1 MGRPRIRVHRVRRR
15 LLVVL
20 SAFALAAVAGFAVPL
35 LLSTAA
41 GRTQEFVLVR
51 TADLDRFAALAQQA
65 TGRPGT
71 DTLAQE
77 VQAHHAVYGEGVA
90 VVDRSGRPVVEAG
103 LHADE
108 PAVVAAADAAL
119 RNQPAARPERLLPWS
134 TGPILL
140 ARPIGT
146 GTQVGGAVVLRAE
159 PTAAARDIAT
169 AWTVVLLGTLL
180 AALACAALALLLARW
195 VLRPVR
201 ELAAGVGE
209 VAAGHP
215 GAHVSPRAGPTELR
229 ELATAFNRMSDAVAT
244 SAEQQRRLV
253 ADTSHQLRNPLAA
266 LRLRVD
272 TLDPHIAA
280 AGGATYRST
289 VAELDRLEA
298 LLDGLLDLASA
309 ESRATDLAAAARPED
324 RAELTSVVAE
334 RLDAWRPA
342 ARRAGVRLH
351 TEAAPEPV
359 EVACTASEVDQM
371 LDVLLD
377 NAVKYAGRGAEV
389 EVTVRSADR
398 WARLEV
404 RDDGPGLP
412 AEHLQQATQR
422 FWRAPGSA
430 ARGSGLGLAIAE
442 RLVTARGGTMRVA
455 SPPGNGLV
463 VTIELPA

>member
-1 MGRPRIRVHRVRRR
+1 VRRR

-35 LLSTAA
+35 LDATAA
-41 GRTQEFVLVR
+41 GRTQEFVLAR
-51 TADLDRFAALAQQA
+51 TGDLDRFAALAQQA
-65 TGRPGT
+65 GGPAGA

-77 VQAHHAVYGEGVA
+77 VQAHHAVYGEGVV
-90 VVDRSGRPVVEAG
+90 VVDRSGRAMVEAG
-103 LHADE
+103 LRADE
-108 PAVVAAADAAL
+108 PAVVAAVDAAL
-119 RNQPAARPERLLPWS
+119 RNQPAARPERLRPWS
-134 TGPILL
+134 TEPILL

-159 PTAAARDIAT
+159 PAAAAADIGA
-169 AWTVVLLGTLL
+169 AWAVVLLGALL
-180 AALACAALALLLARW
+180 AAVACAALALLLARW

-280 AGGATYRST
+280 AGRTTYRST
-289 VAELDRLEA
+289 MVELDRLEA

-309 ESRATDLAAAARPED
+309 ESRATDLAAGAGPAD
-324 RAELTSVVAE
+324 RAELTAVVAE
-334 RLDAWRPA
+334 RIDAWRPA
-342 ARRAGVRLH
+342 ARGAGVRIDA
-351 TEAAPEPV
+351 AAPEPV
-359 EVACTASEVDQM
+359 EVACTTSELEQV

-377 NAVKYAGRGAEV
+377 NAVKYAGRGTTV
-389 EVTVRSADR
+389 EIAARSDGGR
-398 WARLEV
+398 ARLEV

-412 AEHLQQATQR
+412 AEHLQQATER
-422 FWRAPGSA
+422 FWRAPGST
-430 ARGSGLGLAIAE
+430 ARGSGLGLPIAE
-442 RLVTARGGTMRVA
+442 RLVTARGGTLRMA
-455 SPPGNGLV
+455 SPPGHGLV
-463 VTIELPA
+463 VTIELPT

>member
-1 MGRPRIRVHRVRRR
+1 

-35 LLSTAA
+35 LESTAA
-41 GRTQEFVLVR
+41 GRTQEFVLAR
-51 TADLDRFAALAQQA
+51 AGDLDRFAALAQQA
-65 TGRPGT
+65 TGPTGT
-71 DTLAQE
+71 DPLAQE

-90 VVDRSGRPVVEAG
+90 VVDRSGRVSVEAG
-103 LHADE
+103 LRTDE
-108 PAVVAAADAAL
+108 PAVVAAVDAAL
-119 RNQPAARPERLLPWS
+119 RNQPAARPERLWPWS
-134 TGPILL
+134 TEPILL

-159 PTAAARDIAT
+159 PAAAAADIAT

-180 AALACAALALLLARW
+180 AAVACAALALLLARW
-195 VLRPVR
+195 VLLPVR

-272 TLDPHIAA
+272 TLDPHVAA
-280 AGGATYRST
+280 AGRATYRST
-289 VAELDRLEA
+289 VVELDRLEA

-309 ESRATDLAAAARPED
+309 ESRATDLAAGAGPAD
-324 RAELTSVVAE
+324 RAELTAVVAE

-342 ARRAGVRLH
+342 ARRAGVRLN
-351 TEAAPEPV
+351 TVTVPEPV
-359 EVACTASEVDQM
+359 GVACTASELEQV

-377 NAVKYAGRGAEV
+377 NAVKYAGRGATV
-389 EVTVRSADR
+389 EIAARSVDGRAH
-398 WARLEV
+398 LEV

-412 AEHLQQATQR
+412 DEHLRQATLR
-422 FWRAPGSA
+422 FWRAPGSDT
-430 ARGSGLGLAIAE
+430 RGSGLGLPIAE
-442 RLVTARGGTMRVA
+442 RLVTARGGTLRVS
-455 SPPGNGLV
+455 SPPGHGLI

>member
-1 MGRPRIRVHRVRRR
+1 MRRR

-20 SAFALAAVAGFAVPL
+20 SAFAVAAVTGFAVPL
-35 LLSTAA
+35 LASTAG
-41 GRTQEFVLVR
+41 GRTQEFVLIR
-51 TADLDRFAALAQQA
+51 AGDLDRFAALAQQA
-65 TGRPGT
+65 TGPAGA

-77 VQAHHAVYGEGVA
+77 VRAHHAVYGEGVA
-90 VVDRSGRPVVEAG
+90 VVDRSGRAIVSAG
-103 LHADE
+103 LRVDE
-108 PAVVAAADAAL
+108 PAVAEAVNAAL
-119 RNQPAARPERLLPWS
+119 RNQPAARPERLWPWS
-134 TGPILL
+134 TEPVLL

-159 PTAAARDIAT
+159 PAAAAADVTT
-169 AWTVVLLGTLL
+169 AWAVVLLGAFL

-201 ELAAGVGE
+201 ELSVGVGE

-272 TLDPHIAA
+272 TLDPHVAA
-280 AGGATYRST
+280 AGRGTYRST
-289 VAELDRLEA
+289 VVELDRLEA

-309 ESRATDLAAAARPED
+309 ESRATDLAAGAGPAD
-324 RAELTSVVAE
+324 RTELTAVVAE

-342 ARRAGVRLH
+342 ALHAGVRLYP
-351 TEAAPEPV
+351 APAPELV
-359 EVACTASEVDQM
+359 EVACTASEVEQL

-377 NAVKYAGRGAEV
+377 NAVKYAGRGATV
-389 EVTVRSADR
+389 EIA
-398 WARLEV
+398 ARTGDGRAVLEV

-412 AEHLQQATQR
+412 ADHLRQATQR
-422 FWRAPGSA
+422 YWRAPGST
-430 ARGSGLGLAIAE
+430 ARGSGLGLPIAD
-442 RLVTARGGTMRVA
+442 RLVTARGGALRVS
-455 SPPGNGLV
+455 SPPGAGLV

>member
-1 MGRPRIRVHRVRRR
+1 VRRR
-15 LLVVL
+15 LLIVL

-35 LLSTAA
+35 LDATAA
-41 GRTQEFVLVR
+41 GRTQEFVLAR
-51 TADLDRFAALAQQA
+51 TGDLDRFAALAQQA
-65 TGRPGT
+65 GGPAGA

-77 VQAHHAVYGEGVA
+77 VQAHHAVYGEGVV
-90 VVDRSGRPVVEAG
+90 VVDRSGRAMVEAG
-103 LHADE
+103 LRADE
-108 PAVVAAADAAL
+108 PAVVAAVDAAL
-119 RNQPAARPERLLPWS
+119 RNQPAARPERLRPWS
-134 TGPILL
+134 TEPILL

-159 PTAAARDIAT
+159 PAAAAADIGA
-169 AWTVVLLGTLL
+169 AWAVVLLGALL
-180 AALACAALALLLARW
+180 AAVACAALALLLARW

-215 GAHVSPRAGPTELR
+215 GAPVSPRAGPTELR

-280 AGGATYRST
+280 AGRTTYRST
-289 VAELDRLEA
+289 MVELDRLEA

-309 ESRATDLAAAARPED
+309 ESRATDLAAGAGPAD
-324 RAELTSVVAE
+324 RAELTAVVAE
-334 RLDAWRPA
+334 RIDAWRPA
-342 ARRAGVRLH
+342 ARGAGVRIDA
-351 TEAAPEPV
+351 AAPEPV
-359 EVACTASEVDQM
+359 EVACTTSELEQV

-377 NAVKYAGRGAEV
+377 NAVKYAGRGTTV
-389 EVTVRSADR
+389 EIAARSDGGR
-398 WARLEV
+398 ARLEV

-412 AEHLQQATQR
+412 AEHLQQATER
-422 FWRAPGSA
+422 FWRAPGST
-430 ARGSGLGLAIAE
+430 ARGSGLGLPIAE
-442 RLVTARGGTMRVA
+442 RLVTARGGTLRMA
-455 SPPGNGLV
+455 SPPGHGLV
-463 VTIELPA
+463 VTIELPT

>member
-1 MGRPRIRVHRVRRR
+1 MRRR
-15 LLVVL
+15 LLLVL

-35 LLSTAA
+35 LQSTAA
-41 GRTQEFVLVR
+41 GRTQEFVLTR
-51 TADLDRFAALAQQA
+51 AGDLDRFAALAQQA
-65 TGRPGT
+65 TGPAGAG
-71 DTLAQE
+71 TLAQE
-77 VQAHHAVYGEGVA
+77 VQAHHSVYGEGVA
-90 VVDRSGRPVVEAG
+90 VVDRSGRAIVEAG
-103 LHADE
+103 LRADD
-108 PAVVAAADAAL
+108 PAVVAAVDAAL
-119 RNQPAARPERLLPWS
+119 RNQPAARPVGLRPWS

-159 PTAAARDIAT
+159 PAAAAADIAT
-169 AWTVVLLGTLL
+169 AWTAVLLGALL

-195 VLRPVR
+195 VLRPIR

-229 ELATAFNRMSDAVAT
+229 ELGAAFNRMSDAVAT
-244 SAEQQRRLV
+244 SAEEQRRLV

-272 TLDPHIAA
+272 TLDPHVAP
-280 AGGATYRST
+280 AGRATYRST
-289 VAELDRLEA
+289 VVELDRLEA

-309 ESRATDLAAAARPED
+309 ESRATALAAGARPGD
-324 RAELTSVVAE
+324 RAELTAVVAE

-342 ARRAGVRLH
+342 ALEAGVRLQV
-351 TEAAPEPV
+351 APAPGPV
-359 EVACTASEVDQM
+359 EAACTASEVEQL

-377 NAVKYAGRGAEV
+377 NAVKYAGRGSVV
-389 EVTVRSADR
+389 EIALRADDGR
-398 WARLEV
+398 ALLDV

-412 AEHLQQATQR
+412 AEQLPQATRR
-422 FWRAPGSA
+422 FWRAPGST
-430 ARGSGLGLAIAE
+430 ARGSGLGLPIAE
-442 RLVTARGGTMRVA
+442 RLVTARGGALRVS
-455 SPPGNGLV
+455 SPPGSGLV

>member
-1 MGRPRIRVHRVRRR
+1 MRRR

-35 LLSTAA
+35 LQSTAA
-41 GRTQEFVLVR
+41 GRTQEFVLTR
-51 TADLDRFAALAQQA
+51 GGDLDRFAALAQQA
-65 TGRPGT
+65 TGPAGAGA
-71 DTLAQE
+71 LAQE

-90 VVDRSGRPVVEAG
+90 VVDRSGRAIVEAG
-103 LHADE
+103 LRAGD
-108 PAVVAAADAAL
+108 PAVVAAVDAAL
-119 RNQPAARPERLLPWS
+119 RNQPAARPVGLRPWS
-134 TGPILL
+134 TAPILL

-159 PTAAARDIAT
+159 PTAAATDIAT
-169 AWTVVLLGTLL
+169 AWAAVLSGALL
-180 AALACAALALLLARW
+180 AAVACAALGLLLARW
-195 VLRPVR
+195 VLRPIR

-244 SAEQQRRLV
+244 SAEEQRRLV

-272 TLDPHIAA
+272 TLDPHVAA
-280 AGGATYRST
+280 AGRTTYRNT
-289 VAELDRLEA
+289 VVELDRLEA

-309 ESRATDLAAAARPED
+309 ESRATALAATARTDD
-324 RAELTSVVAE
+324 RTELTAVVAE
-334 RLDAWRPA
+334 RLDTWRPA
-342 ARRAGVRLH
+342 AERAGVRLQ
-351 TEAAPEPV
+351 EAPAPGPV
-359 EVACTASEVDQM
+359 GAACTTSEVEQL

-377 NAVKYAGRGAEV
+377 NAVKYAGPGA
-389 EVTVRSADR
+389 TVAIALGTDDGRAL
-398 WARLEV
+398 LEV

-412 AEHLQQATQR
+412 AEQLDQATR
-422 FWRAPGSA
+422 RYWRAPGSG
-430 ARGSGLGLAIAE
+430 ARGSGLGLPIAE
-442 RLVTARGGTMRVA
+442 RLVTARGGALRIS
-455 SPPGNGLV
+455 SPPGTGLI

>member
-1 MGRPRIRVHRVRRR
+1 MRRR

-35 LLSTAA
+35 LQSTAA
-41 GRTQEFVLVR
+41 GRTQEFVLTR
-51 TADLDRFAALAQQA
+51 AGDLDRFAALAQQA
-65 TGRPGT
+65 TGPAGAGA
-71 DTLAQE
+71 LAQE

-90 VVDRSGRPVVEAG
+90 VVDRSGRAIVEAG
-103 LHADE
+103 LRADD
-108 PAVVAAADAAL
+108 PAVAAAVDAAL
-119 RNQPAARPERLLPWS
+119 RNQPAVRPVALRPWS
-134 TGPILL
+134 TEPILL

-159 PTAAARDIAT
+159 PAAAAADIAV
-169 AWTVVLLGTLL
+169 AWVTVLLGALL

-195 VLRPVR
+195 VLRPIR

-209 VAAGHP
+209 VASGHP

-229 ELATAFNRMSDAVAT
+229 ELAAAFNRMSDAVAT
-244 SAEQQRRLV
+244 SAEEQRRLV

-272 TLDPHIAA
+272 TLDPHIAPA
-280 AGGATYRST
+280 ARATYRST
-289 VAELDRLEA
+289 VVELDRLEA

-309 ESRATDLAAAARPED
+309 ESRATALAAAARPGD
-324 RAELTSVVAE
+324 RVELGGVVAE

-342 ARRAGVRLH
+342 ALEADVRLQASAPAPV
-351 TEAAPEPV
+351 EAA
-359 EVACTASEVDQM
+359 CTRSEVEQL

-377 NAVKYAGRGAEV
+377 NAVKYTGRGATV
-389 EVTVRSADR
+389 EITVGYCDGRAL
-398 WARLEV
+398 LEV

-412 AEHLQQATQR
+412 AEQLGQATQR
-422 FWRAPGSA
+422 YWRAPGSA
-430 ARGSGLGLAIAE
+430 ARGSGLGLPIAE
-442 RLVTARGGTMRVA
+442 RLVTARGGTLRVS
-455 SPPGNGLV
+455 SPPGAGLV

>member
-1 MGRPRIRVHRVRRR
+1 MRRR

-35 LLSTAA
+35 LQSTAA
-41 GRTQEFVLVR
+41 GRTQEFVLTR
-51 TADLDRFAALAQQA
+51 AGDLDRFAALAQQA
-65 TGRPGT
+65 TGPAGAG
-71 DTLAQE
+71 TLAQE
-77 VQAHHAVYGEGVA
+77 VQAHQSVYGEGVA
-90 VVDRSGRPVVEAG
+90 VVDRSGRAIVEAG
-103 LHADE
+103 LRADD
-108 PAVVAAADAAL
+108 PAVVAAVDAAL
-119 RNQPAARPERLLPWS
+119 RNQPAARPVGLRPWS

-159 PTAAARDIAT
+159 PAAAAADIAT
-169 AWTVVLLGTLL
+169 AWTAVLLGALL

-195 VLRPVR
+195 VLRPIR

-215 GAHVSPRAGPTELR
+215 GAHVSPHAGPTELR
-229 ELATAFNRMSDAVAT
+229 ELAAAFNRMSDAVAT
-244 SAEQQRRLV
+244 SAEEQRRLV

-272 TLDPHIAA
+272 TLDPHVAA
-280 AGGATYRST
+280 AGRATYRST
-289 VAELDRLEA
+289 AVELDRLEA

-309 ESRATDLAAAARPED
+309 ESRATALAAGAGPGD
-324 RAELTSVVAE
+324 RAELTAVVAE

-342 ARRAGVRLH
+342 ALEAGVGLRVASS
-351 TEAAPEPV
+351 TPASVEA
-359 EVACTASEVDQM
+359 ACTASEVEQL

-377 NAVKYAGRGAEV
+377 NAVKYAGRGATV
-389 EVTVRSADR
+389 EIALRAGNGR
-398 WARLEV
+398 ALLEV

-412 AEHLQQATQR
+412 AEQLQQATRR
-422 FWRAPGSA
+422 FWRAPGSP
-430 ARGSGLGLAIAE
+430 ARGSGLGLPIAE
-442 RLVTARGGTMRVA
+442 RLVTARGGALRVS
-455 SPPGNGLV
+455 SPPGSGLV

>member
-1 MGRPRIRVHRVRRR
+1 VRRR

-20 SAFALAAVAGFAVPL
+20 SAFAMAAVAGFAVPL
-35 LLSTAA
+35 LDATAA
-41 GRTQEFVLVR
+41 GRTQEFVLAR
-51 TADLDRFAALAQQA
+51 TGDLDRFAALAQQA
-65 TGRPGT
+65 GGPAEA
-71 DTLAQE
+71 DTLDQE
-77 VQAHHAVYGEGVA
+77 VQAHHAVYGEGVV
-90 VVDRSGRPVVEAG
+90 VVDRSGRAIVEAG
-103 LHADE
+103 LRADE
-108 PAVVAAADAAL
+108 LAVVAAVDAAL
-119 RNQPAARPERLLPWS
+119 RNQPAARPERLRPWS
-134 TGPILL
+134 TEPILL

-159 PTAAARDIAT
+159 PAAAAADISA
-169 AWTVVLLGTLL
+169 AWTVVLLGALL
-180 AALACAALALLLARW
+180 AAVACAALALLLARW

-280 AGGATYRST
+280 AGRTTYRST
-289 VAELDRLEA
+289 VVELDRLEA

-309 ESRATDLAAAARPED
+309 ESRATDLAAGAGPAD
-324 RAELTSVVAE
+324 RAELTAVVAE

-342 ARRAGVRLH
+342 ARRAGVRINA
-351 TEAAPEPV
+351 AAPEPV
-359 EVACTASEVDQM
+359 EVACTGSELEQV

-377 NAVKYAGRGAEV
+377 NAVKYAGRGATV
-389 EVTVRSADR
+389 EIAARSDGGR
-398 WARLEV
+398 ARLEV

-412 AEHLQQATQR
+412 AEHLQQATER
-422 FWRAPGSA
+422 FWRAPGST
-430 ARGSGLGLAIAE
+430 ARGSGLGLPIAE
-442 RLVTARGGTMRVA
+442 RLVTARGGTLQMT
-455 SPPGNGLV
+455 SPPGHGLV
-463 VTIELPA
+463 VTIELPT

>member
-1 MGRPRIRVHRVRRR
+1 VRRR

-35 LLSTAA
+35 LQNTAA
-41 GRTQEFVLVR
+41 GRTQEFVLTR
-51 TADLDRFAALAQQA
+51 AGDLDRFAALAQQA
-65 TGRPGT
+65 TGPAGT
-71 DTLAQE
+71 AILAQE

-90 VVDRSGRPVVEAG
+90 VVDRGGRAIVEAG
-103 LHADE
+103 LRADD
-108 PAVVAAADAAL
+108 PAVAAAVEAAL
-119 RNQPAARPERLLPWS
+119 RNQPAARPVGLRPWS
-134 TGPILL
+134 TEPLLL

-159 PTAAARDIAT
+159 PAAAAADIAG
-169 AWTVVLLGTLL
+169 AWVAVLLGTLL
-180 AALACAALALLLARW
+180 AAVACAALALLLARW
-195 VLRPVR
+195 VLRPIR

-229 ELATAFNRMSDAVAT
+229 ELASAFNRMSDAVAT
-244 SAEQQRRLV
+244 SAEEQRRLV

-272 TLDPHIAA
+272 TLDPHVAA
-280 AGGATYRST
+280 AGRTTYRST
-289 VAELDRLEA
+289 VVELDRLEA

-309 ESRATDLAAAARPED
+309 ESRATALAAEARPRD
-324 RAELTSVVAE
+324 RAELTAVVAE

-342 ARRAGVRLH
+342 AHRAGVRLD
-351 TEAAPEPV
+351 TVSAAAAPEPV
-359 EVACTASEVDQM
+359 EATCTASEIEQL

-377 NAVKYAGRGAEV
+377 NAVKYAGRGATV
-389 EVTVRSADR
+389 EVALRAGDGR
-398 WARLEV
+398 ALLEV

-412 AEHLQQATQR
+412 PEQLRQATQR

-430 ARGSGLGLAIAE
+430 ARGSGLGLPIAE
-442 RLVTARGGTMRVA
+442 RLVTARGGTLRVT
-455 SPPGNGLV
+455 SPPDAGLV
-463 VTIELPA
+463 VTIGLPA